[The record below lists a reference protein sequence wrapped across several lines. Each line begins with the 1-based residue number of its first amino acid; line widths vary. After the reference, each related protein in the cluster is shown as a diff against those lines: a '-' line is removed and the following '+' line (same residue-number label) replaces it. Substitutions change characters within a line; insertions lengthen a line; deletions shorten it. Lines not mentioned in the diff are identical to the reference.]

1 MSGMWIR
8 PNYHRA
14 TLIQGFR
21 AFLGY
26 LEPYL
31 SHAMQEF
38 GVPENKKYEVI
49 KWIIS
54 EELWLVFNICDLT
67 HCRASSHLR
76 IHNYINHRVPFN
88 LSSCFKAHFMVPEFK
103 DWEFGVIVELDGTGL
118 FFQYYTDEPQLKKS
132 SKWTY

>member
-1 MSGMWIR
+1 MRGMWVR

-14 TLIQGFR
+14 TLIQGYK

-31 SHAMQEF
+31 SQAMQEY
-38 GVPENKKYEVI
+38 GIAESRKHETI

-54 EELWLVFNICDLT
+54 EELWLVFNICDVT
-67 HCRASSHLR
+67 HCRTASPMMVHS
-76 IHNYINHRVPFN
+76 YINKYAPFN
-88 LSSCFKAHFMVPEFK
+88 LSSCFKAHFMVPDFK
-103 DWEFGVIVELDGTGL
+103 DWEYGVEVTVDAAGL
-118 FFQYYTDEPQLKKS
+118 YFQYYTDEPKLMKS